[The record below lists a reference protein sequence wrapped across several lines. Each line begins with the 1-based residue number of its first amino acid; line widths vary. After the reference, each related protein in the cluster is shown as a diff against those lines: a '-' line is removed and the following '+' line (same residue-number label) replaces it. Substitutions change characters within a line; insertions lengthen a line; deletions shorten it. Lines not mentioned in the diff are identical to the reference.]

1 MFVISVCGSIWV
13 SIVNVDVVGQCIY
26 CCCYRCEHGFVSLD
40 MRTKM
45 LIHLFVV
52 LAYADNDCK
61 TVLLHLIRGPMTEM
75 ASLIT
80 KECDSSDRC
89 MCFLGLRLRLLLPY
103 RSSSIQES
111 ELVVAMASEA
121 ATTTNRGDSIDECI
135 AYTDNYPD

>member
-45 LIHLFVV
+45 LMHLFVV
-52 LAYADNDCK
+52 LAYADNDSK

-75 ASLIT
+75 AVWGSAFTVSPTLMHMPN
-80 KECDSSDRC
+80 S
-89 MCFLGLRLRLLLPY
+89 
-103 RSSSIQES
+103 
-111 ELVVAMASEA
+111 ASV
-121 ATTTNRGDSIDECI
+121 NDEVCQ
-135 AYTDNYPD
+135 

>member
-13 SIVNVDVVGQCIY
+13 SIVNVDVVGQCIC
-26 CCCYRCEHGFVSLD
+26 CCCYRFEHGFASLD

-45 LIHLFVV
+45 LMHLFVV

-75 ASLIT
+75 ASLTT

-121 ATTTNRGDSIDECI
+121 ATTTNRGL
-135 AYTDNYPD
+135 